1 MIEWRNDGMAEWQN
15 GRKKPKI
22 LKERFA
28 AQQDSGKPFKTLK
41 DGIMENQPKS
51 YKNGISENQLKS
63 QNTESWIS
71 RNPLRQND
79 GKSPES

>member
-1 MIEWRNDGMAEWQN
+1 
-15 GRKKPKI
+15 
-22 LKERFA
+22 
-28 AQQDSGKPFKTLK
+28 
-41 DGIMENQPKS
+41 MENQPKS

-79 GKSPES
+79 GKSPEILKDAAITIKPPILGQELGKEKKGTDL

>member
-1 MIEWRNDGMAEWQN
+1 
-15 GRKKPKI
+15 
-22 LKERFA
+22 
-28 AQQDSGKPFKTLK
+28 
-41 DGIMENQPKS
+41 MENQPKS

-79 GKSPES
+79 GKSPEILKDGMKGGQSDGKSPEILKDETSK